1 MSIYSYI
8 LNMYILGGQVYED
21 EEIMMTYE
29 YNSIYEQNPD
39 EYIVEVSDG
48 DCDYI
53 NENEHV
59 SLSFEFMEK
68 MKLTPSLHF
77 S

>member
-8 LNMYILGGQVYED
+8 PNMYILGSQVYED